1 MISLVVP
8 GDVVYVDLRSYGYEW
23 YSTLNLPDADYSTY
37 VVPLTYTSWLNS
49 KHLKINGIV
58 AVFNED
64 YSKSKS
70 LSADFVHCWGHTTV
84 FDSINMTLI
93 DKLLLNKHP
102 QMLTSMSSLT
112 SFLP

>member
-23 YSTLNLPDADYSTY
+23 YSTLTY

-58 AVFNED
+58 ALFNED
-64 YSKSKS
+64 FSNSKS
-70 LSADFVHCWGHTTV
+70 LTADFGV
-84 FDSINMTLI
+84 IR
-93 DKLLLNKHP
+93 
-102 QMLTSMSSLT
+102 
-112 SFLP
+112 

>member
-8 GDVVYVDLRSYGYEW
+8 GDVVYVDLRSYEYEW

-37 VVPLTYTSWLNS
+37 VVPLAYTSWYNN
-49 KHLKINGIV
+49 KRLKIDGID

-70 LSADFVHCWGHTTV
+70 PSADFVHYWGHTTI

-102 QMLTSMSSLT
+102 QMLTAMSSLP
-112 SFLP
+112 SLRP